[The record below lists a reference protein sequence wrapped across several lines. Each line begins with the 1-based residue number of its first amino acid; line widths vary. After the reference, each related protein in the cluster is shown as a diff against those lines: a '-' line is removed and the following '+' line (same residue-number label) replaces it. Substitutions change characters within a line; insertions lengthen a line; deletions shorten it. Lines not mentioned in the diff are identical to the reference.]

1 MTNPC
6 STHPSA
12 IQPSKPTLAESAESA
27 QAIVRAGTH
36 AEKYTLRQTIFG
48 TEDVLPMWVA
58 DQDLATPEFVLDALK
73 ARLEHPILGYTSAA
87 PQVYQ
92 AIIDWQARH
101 DYAVDASHIVFTHN
115 VANGF
120 YMAVQAFTRPG
131 DAVLVQTPVYPP
143 FLQAPIVH
151 QRRLVSVPL
160 VLSDSP
166 QPRYHID
173 FAEFE
178 QTIVQQNVKLF
189 LFCHPQNPS
198 GRVWLKDELE
208 RIAAICLR
216 HKVLVVSDEI
226 HSDLLYPGHTHIP
239 MASLSPAIAA
249 NTVTLNSPGKTFNLG
264 GLHIGYA
271 LLANPQHKAAYLQVA
286 QSNAINGLNLFALT
300 ALQAAYSAQGFTW
313 KQQRLAEFAHNID
326 HVVAFFAEHF
336 PAVNVMRPEAS
347 FLIWLDFS
355 ALFNEQSALKNW
367 LVQHAKLG
375 LNDGE
380 TFGQESGHGF
390 MRLNIAVSFAVLQ
403 DALQRLQQ
411 AKAFLPQS

>member
-1 MTNPC
+1 
-6 STHPSA
+6 
-12 IQPSKPTLAESAESA
+12 
-27 QAIVRAGTH
+27 
-36 AEKYTLRQTIFG
+36 
-48 TEDVLPMWVA
+48 MWVA
-58 DQDLATPEFVLDALK
+58 DQDLCTPEFVIDALK
-73 ARLEHPILGYTSAA
+73 SRLEHPILGYTSASA
-87 PQVYQ
+87 KVYQ

-101 DYAVDASHIVFTHN
+101 HYHITQAHIVFTHN

-160 VLSDSP
+160 VLSHSP

-271 LLANPQHKAAYLQVA
+271 LLANPQHKTAYLQVA
-286 QSNAINGLNLFALT
+286 QGNAINNLNVFAYV
-300 ALQAAYSAQGFTW
+300 ALQAAYSVQGFTW
-313 KQQRLAEFAHNID
+313 KQQRLSEFANNINQ
-326 HVVAFFAEHF
+326 VIAFFAEHF
-336 PAVNVMRPEAS
+336 PTVNVMRPEAS
-347 FLIWLDFS
+347 FLIWLDFN
-355 ALFNEQSALKNW
+355 ALFSEQSALKNW

-375 LNDGE
+375 LNDGQ
-380 TFGQESGHGF
+380 TFGHESGQGF